1 MSKSNQSYK
10 ELAIPHFKEVFDII
24 DEVLTAHEVPYYLIG
39 ANAISLELLKK
50 GYKPGRKT
58 NDIDFAIMVS
68 TLDHYKEI
76 SDSIQEQGLIKLD
89 AAWRFY
95 HKKFDVVVD
104 LLPFGEIEENDTIG
118 FNERT
123 TDLHVLGFKEVLE
136 DVNEIEINETKVR
149 IPPLPGMIVLKLVS
163 WSDRPE
169 VRNNDLYDILR
180 VIEQYNNL
188 EYENN
193 YKNHFDVIEE
203 MNEFDERRFSARI
216 LGRKVKTYLDKS
228 IVLKNRIES
237 VLAKNTAD
245 ATTSEIAR
253 NWATEKGW
261 DLEYCV
267 TLLND
272 FKMGIHEGDL

>member
-193 YKNHFDVIEE
+193 YENHFDVIEE

>member
-123 TDLHVLGFKEVLE
+123 TDLHVLGFKEVME
-136 DVNEIEINETKVR
+136 DSIEIEINETKVR

>member
-24 DEVLTAHEVPYYLIG
+24 DEVLTAHEVPYYLVG

>member
-10 ELAIPHFKEVFDII
+10 ELAIPYFKEVFDII

-39 ANAISLELLKK
+39 VNAINLELLKK
-50 GYKPGRKT
+50 GFKPGRETK
-58 NDIDFAIMVS
+58 DIDFAIMVS
-68 TLDHYKEI
+68 TLDQYEEI
-76 SDSIQEQGLIKLD
+76 SDVIKDRGFTRLD

-95 HKKFDVVVD
+95 HKKFDMVVD

-123 TDLHVLGFKEVLE
+123 TDLHVLGFKEVME
-136 DVNEIEINETKVR
+136 NANEIEINETRVR
-149 IPPLPGMIVLKLVS
+149 IPPLPGMIVLKLVA

-180 VIEQYNNL
+180 VIEKYNDL

-193 YKNHFDVIEE
+193 FENHFDTIEE
-203 MNEFDERRFSARI
+203 MDEFDERRFSSRI
-216 LGRKVKTYLDKS
+216 LGRKIKTYLDKS
-228 IVLKNRIES
+228 TGLKDRIES

-245 ATTSEIAR
+245 AATSDIAR
-253 NWATEKGW
+253 NWAREKGW

-272 FKMGIHEGDL
+272 LKMGIREGDK